1 MTSDIWA
8 SAFTDLKLNGTGP
21 AYMDCSGA
29 SPEDLEHMR
38 WAMRCE
44 GLTALLDYMDKEGID
59 PGRHA
64 VEFGQY
70 EANLCTNG
78 IEIDINGESNIRG
91 LFAAG
96 DMMGNISGDIGAAA
110 KEQACYRNK

>member
-70 EANLCTNG
+70 EANLCTASKSTSTAKA
-78 IEIDINGESNIRG
+78 IS
-91 LFAAG
+91 AAC
-96 DMMGNISGDIGAAA
+96 SRRAT
-110 KEQACYRNK
+110 